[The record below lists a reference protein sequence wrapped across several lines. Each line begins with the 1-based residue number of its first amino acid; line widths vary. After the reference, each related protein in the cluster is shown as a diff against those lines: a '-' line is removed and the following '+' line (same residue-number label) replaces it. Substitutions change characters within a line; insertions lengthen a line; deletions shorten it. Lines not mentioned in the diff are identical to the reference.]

1 MHNLKEGKNRGN
13 REQITDGEKNRSCYP
28 LRTQRKNDITLSR
41 VNSLPLHGNAAK
53 ALSEASTS
61 GEGALPP
68 QDLTLSSRY
77 YQ

>member
-1 MHNLKEGKNRGN
+1 M
-13 REQITDGEKNRSCYP
+13 GEKIDLVIHSGHKE
-28 LRTQRKNDITLSR
+28 RTHYITLSR
-41 VNSLPLHGNAAK
+41 VNSLPLRGNTAK

-68 QDLTLSSRY
+68 QDLTLSSCY